1 MGWQLTVGEQTKT
14 NMGKRAGVEE
24 KKDKRMKNMQ
34 AILRAD
40 QSVKFFGGL
49 ISFRLNGAGVQYLC
63 ARFRVASKASITGY
77 SGFKQYHATSY

>member
-1 MGWQLTVGEQTKT
+1 VGWQLTVGEQTKT

-40 QSVKFFGGL
+40 QSVKFFG
-49 ISFRLNGAGVQYLC
+49 V
-63 ARFRVASKASITGY
+63 
-77 SGFKQYHATSY
+77 